1 VGSSAQPHSTDGR
14 VSLKRRL
21 VQAASWS
28 LAGYAISLV
37 LRLGSN
43 LLLTRLLAPDMFGV
57 MSVAYTVFTGLSMFS
72 DVGLGPIIIQNKR
85 GTEPKFLNVVWVT
98 QIGRGVVVTAV
109 ALLLAIG
116 LYFGWLTAF
125 LPAQSVYSEPVVPSL
140 IAVLS
145 VMGIVTGLE
154 STKLVLARRNLSFA
168 KLTQIEL
175 ITQVGATLFILA
187 WAWVKPS
194 VWALAWG
201 WMFGA
206 VLKTALTHLM
216 LPGPSNRPEW
226 DREIFAE
233 VFRFGRWILV
243 SSPLSFLMSSG
254 DRILLASFLDAKTMG
269 LYWIAFTLA
278 SILQIAVSRLSGS
291 VMLPGLSEVA
301 RERPEELRTMLYRM
315 RRPLDLACFGGA
327 GLLLFLGPA
336 VIRLLYDARYSE
348 AGWILSV
355 LGVALLAA
363 PIELFDNALLA
374 IGKPKLLSALNVV
387 RMVSLYSAVP
397 IGHHIAGARGAI
409 YGVAASALVSVV
421 SSWIVQRRVQLFSAR
436 GELLA
441 GLLFLCGAAIGWLV
455 AWGLRASGLG

>member
-1 VGSSAQPHSTDGR
+1 MGSSDQPLLANEQTG
-14 VSLKRRL
+14 LKQRL
-21 VQAASWS
+21 MRAASWS

-43 LLLTRLLAPDMFGV
+43 LVLTRLLAPDMFGV

-85 GTEPKFLNVVWVT
+85 GNERTFLNVVWVT
-98 QIGRGVVVTAV
+98 QIGRGVVVTMV
-109 ALLLAIG
+109 ALLLAFA
-116 LYFGWLTAF
+116 LSAGWLSAL

-145 VMGIVTGLE
+145 IMGIVTGLE
-154 STKLVLARRNLSFA
+154 STKLTWARRNLSFA

-175 ITQVGATLFILA
+175 ITQIGATLFILA

-206 VLKTALTHLM
+206 VLKTTLTHVM

-226 DREIFAE
+226 DRETFAE

-269 LYWIAFTLA
+269 LYWVAFTLA
-278 SILQIAVSRLSGS
+278 SILQVAVSRLIGQA
-291 VMLPGLSEVA
+291 MLPALSEVA
-301 RERPEELRTMLYRM
+301 RERPDELRTMMYRM
-315 RRPLDLACFGGA
+315 RRPLDLVCFGGA
-327 GLLLFLGPA
+327 GLLFSLGPA
-336 VIRLLYDARYSE
+336 IVHLLYDTRYSD
-348 AGWILSV
+348 AGWMLSV
-355 LGVALLAA
+355 LAITLLAT
-363 PIELFDNALLA
+363 PIELLDQSLLA
-374 IGKPKLLSALNVV
+374 IGKPKLLSLLNGI
-387 RMVSLYSAVP
+387 RTLLLYSAVP
-397 IGHHIAGARGAI
+397 VGYHVAGAHGAI
-409 YGVAASALVSVV
+409 YGVAGSALIGVIA
-421 SSWIVQRRVQLFSAR
+421 SWIVQRRVQLFSAR
-436 GELLA
+436 RELQA
-441 GLLFLCGAAIGWLV
+441 ALLFPCGAAIGWLV
-455 AWGLRASGLG
+455 SWGMKTIGHG